1 MSRLF
6 QFSSASFPFG
16 LRAPMSVRPICFP
29 VRKVILSCSS
39 LALASSWMGD
49 TAFAASTNAS
59 KPAYTGARKIA
70 TTGPRKTSRKHR
82 TDSLS
87 AKDGENLEVHIHRDP
102 FRNQQHIP
110 DSATRITAQELRERN
125 VRQMTDLIRV
135 APNLTIQPSNGSAG
149 LNFALRGVGMA
160 DLTQNNIPSI
170 MPYVDDVA
178 MPVSIMTSGMMFD
191 MDNVTVNPGQ
201 SGLTHGQATTGGEI
215 NFHTADPTRTFHAG
229 VTEDIAS
236 YGRNRVDGYISGPI
250 GKSLSYRISGQ
261 SLTGGGFQHN
271 SEGKGFG
278 NADIGALRGKLRWQ
292 IDDTT
297 RLDFGG
303 HWTTDQ
309 SDAPAGA
316 IMTNSYGISPNMDIR
331 QTDWGLS
338 QQFANMIGINGNN
351 QRPRENNLF
360 WGANVKFTK
369 DFSWAKLTSLSAY
382 EMIDEHELSDQTN
395 TVGAYGNMYRN
406 NQTNFFSQEIKL
418 SSNNAADRFQWL
430 VGMYYNRGRTADN
443 FWYDMSDRYA
453 STDKGLYFYK
463 TAYGQNQQTFNQFA
477 QISYKI
483 TKKLRIIGAISHESD
498 DRQLLNLV
506 GTTYTGAASPVSKAF
521 GSSGA
526 LGNQFS
532 GRIGLEYQVTPHF
545 MTYVDFRRGFKPGGF
560 SANMTSVPEQLKPF
574 KPEQVLSYEG
584 GFKSSFLNNKIQFNA
599 AGFYYDYRDQQLL
612 GSIVVPVYGVEGSY
626 VNAPRSYIYGAEFN
640 AQIRPFR
647 GMTLSQNFGYQHGV
661 YSQYQG
667 VNKSATTA
675 LYDQTGQWN
684 AVFTDYNGSSMGLAN
699 LTLSGAAT
707 YTWNIL
713 KNYQMT
719 FDVDY
724 SYRGAQTQPQYIG
737 MGGYY
742 RAPAYFLVNSFLTF
756 SAPNQ
761 HWSVTVYGQNLA
773 DRRFWLSGGT
783 QSTFYSVIPGNPR
796 FVGARMNFT
805 Y

>member
-1 MSRLF
+1 MSRFL
-6 QFSSASFPFG
+6 QFSSKSFPLFSR
-16 LRAPMSVRPICFP
+16 LTTAARRPVP
-29 VRKVILSCSS
+29 LKVLLSCST
-39 LALASSWMGD
+39 LALATSWVGEH
-49 TAFAASTNAS
+49 ASAAQ
-59 KPAYTGARKIA
+59 TGAGGASYARQGKA
-70 TTGPRKTSRKHR
+70 AAPAQHRAARKHG
-82 TDSLS
+82 TGSLS
-87 AKDGENLEVHIHRDP
+87 AKDGENVDVHTRRDP
-102 FRNQQHIP
+102 FRNQQHVP

-149 LNFALRGVGMA
+149 LNFSLRGVGMA
-160 DLTQNNIPSI
+160 DLTQNNVPSV
-170 MPYVDDVA
+170 MPYLDDVA
-178 MPVSIMTSGMMFD
+178 LPVSVMTSGIMFD
-191 MDNVTVNPGQ
+191 MDTVTVNPGQ
-201 SGLTHGQATTGGEI
+201 SGFTHGQTTTGGEI
-215 NFHTADPTRTFHAG
+215 NFHTADPTRTFHTG
-229 VTEDIAS
+229 ITEDIAS
-236 YGRNRVDGYISGPI
+236 YGRNRVEGYLSGPI
-250 GKSLSYRISGQ
+250 GKSLSYRIAGQ

-271 SEGKGFG
+271 SQGQGYG

-292 IDDTT
+292 LDDTT

-316 IMTNSYGISPNMDIR
+316 IMTNSYGISPNTDLM
-331 QTDWGLS
+331 QTNWGLS
-338 QQFANMIGINGNN
+338 PQFAHAIGVNDNN
-351 QRPRENNLF
+351 QKPRENNLS
-360 WGANVKFTK
+360 WGANVRFTK
-369 DFSWAKLTSLSAY
+369 DFSWAKLTTLSAY
-382 EMIDEHELSDQTN
+382 EMLDEHELSDQTN

-418 SSNNAADRFQWL
+418 ASNNAADRFQWL
-430 VGMYYNRGRTADN
+430 VGMYYNRGRTSDN
-443 FWYDMSDRYA
+443 FWYDMSTRYA
-453 STDKGLYFYK
+453 ATDKGLYFYK
-463 TAYGQNQQTFNQFA
+463 TAYGQEQQTFNQFA
-477 QISYKI
+477 QISYRLVKG
-483 TKKLRIIGAISHESD
+483 LRLIGAISHESD
-498 DRQLLNLV
+498 DRRLTNLI
-506 GTTYTGAASPVSKAF
+506 GTTYSGAAATKNIAY

-526 LGNQFS
+526 LANQFS
-532 GRIGLEYQVTPHF
+532 GRVGLEYQITPQF

-560 SANMTSVPEQLKPF
+560 SANMTSTPEQLRPF

-584 GFKSSFLNNKIQFNA
+584 GFKSSFLNDRVQFNA
-599 AGFYYDYRDQQLL
+599 AGFYNDYRDQQML
-612 GSIVVPVYGVEGSY
+612 GNIVVPVFGVQGAY

-640 AQIRPFR
+640 TLIRPFR

-675 LYDQTGQWN
+675 LYDQTHQWT
-684 AVFTDYNGSSMGLAN
+684 AVNTNYNNQSMGLAN

-707 YTWNIL
+707 YTWKLL

-724 SYRGAQTQPQYIG
+724 SYRGGQTQPQYIG

-742 RAPAYFLVNSFLTF
+742 RAPAYVLVNSFLTF
-756 SAPNQ
+756 AAPDQ

-773 DRRFWLSGGT
+773 DRHYWLSGGT